1 MARKYI
7 SDFREYTVRYVEKY
21 PELNNHQKSEYP
33 GVPYHTLYGWWKE
46 RHRKLRAGEVAP
58 SKGNLTPKE
67 QEIAQ
72 LRRTNQK
79 LQDTLKILKQ
89 ATRILGD

>member
-46 RHRKLRAGEVAP
+46 RHRKLRAGEVEP
-58 SKGNLTPKE
+58 SKGNLTPKKE
-67 QEIAQ
+67 KEIAQ
-72 LRRTNQK
+72 LRR
-79 LQDTLKILKQ
+79 KIRSC
-89 ATRILGD
+89 RILLKY